1 MDGGSPRGRA
11 VMLLVAGGAADTQL
25 RRMIDRAKARG
36 ITLTTLLHS
45 PDDDLPLVWDLETG
59 SLRVGTVEIAATAA
73 FIRQDVF
80 RYLATRKATDQTDA
94 RNWKVLFDGWVWSNP
109 DIRIFNRDFAM
120 KDAVNKPLA
129 LIWARDAGLPVPR
142 TSIHASKD
150 EALASLESAPV
161 VYKPVAGGDMCRAL
175 DREALGRVRKPHLPR
190 PYIFQERL
198 VAPDL
203 RIFRVG
209 ERFYAFEIE
218 ADALDYRTVGGQAR
232 IKRVTVPLHLLG
244 PLRKLTNRLG
254 LTYAAADFKAS
265 AESDALIFLE
275 VNSSPMFAAFD
286 HASDGALVDGMLDWL
301 TA

>member
-1 MDGGSPRGRA
+1 
-11 VMLLVAGGAADTQL
+11 MLLIAGGETDTQL
-25 RRMIDRAKARG
+25 QQLITRAKARG

-45 PDDDLPLVWDLETG
+45 PDDDLPLAWDLETG
-59 SLRVGTVEIAATAA
+59 IMRVGTAEIRAKSA

-80 RYLATRKATDQTDA
+80 RYLATKRQADQTDA
-94 RNWKVLFDGWVWSNP
+94 RNWKVMFDGWVWSNP

-129 LIWARDAGLPVPR
+129 LIWARDAGLPIPR
-142 TSIHASKD
+142 TAIHASKD
-150 EALASLESAPV
+150 EAKAALERGTV
-161 VYKPVAGGDMCRAL
+161 VYKPVAGGDMCREL
-175 DREALGRVRKPHLPR
+175 DAGALGRVRKPHLPR

-218 ADALDYRTVGGQAR
+218 ADALDYRTVGGDAIIRQ
-232 IKRVTVPLHLLG
+232 VTVPLHLLG

-275 VNSSPMFAAFD
+275 VNSNPMFAAFD

-301 TA
+301 VDYS

>member
-1 MDGGSPRGRA
+1 M
-11 VMLLVAGGAADTQL
+11 MLLIAGGEADTQL
-25 RRMIDRAKARG
+25 RRMIGRARERG

-45 PDDDLPLVWDLETG
+45 PADNLPLVWDLETG
-59 SLRVGTVEIAATAA
+59 TMRIGTAEIRATAA
-73 FIRQDVF
+73 FVRQDVF
-80 RYLATRKATDQTDA
+80 RYLATRKPTDQTDA
-94 RNWKVLFDGWVWSNP
+94 RNWKVMFDGWLWSNP

-150 EALASLESAPV
+150 EALASLDSGPV
-161 VYKPVAGGDMCRAL
+161 VYKPAAGGDMCRAL
-175 DREALGRVRKPHLPR
+175 DREALARVHKPHLPR

-218 ADALDYRTVGGQAR
+218 ADALDYRTVGEAAR
-232 IKRVTVPLHLLG
+232 IRRVTVPLHLLG

-275 VNSSPMFAAFD
+275 VNSNPMFAAFD
-286 HASDGALVDGMLDWL
+286 NASEGALVDGMLDWL
-301 TA
+301 TE

>member
-1 MDGGSPRGRA
+1 
-11 VMLLVAGGAADTQL
+11 MLLIAGGEKDTQL
-25 RRMIDRAKARG
+25 QRMIRRAKARG

-45 PDDDLPLVWDLETG
+45 PEDDLPLVWDLETG
-59 SLRVGTVEIAATAA
+59 TLRVGTAEIRASSA

-80 RYLATRKATDQTDA
+80 RYLATRKAADQTDA
-94 RNWKVLFDGWVWSNP
+94 RNWKVLFDGWVWSNE
-109 DIRIFNRDFAM
+109 DIRIFNRDFM
-120 KDAVNKPLA
+120 MRDAVNKPLA
-129 LIWARDAGLPVPR
+129 LIWARDCGLPIPR

-150 EALASLESAPV
+150 EAHASLKSAPV
-161 VYKPVAGGDMCRAL
+161 VYKPVAGGDMCREL
-175 DREALGRVRKPHLPR
+175 DAGALGRVHKPHLPR

-218 ADALDYRTVGGQAR
+218 ADALDYRTVGGAA
-232 IKRVTVPLHLLG
+232 KVTRVTVPLHLLG
-244 PLRKLTNRLG
+244 PLRKLTNKLG

-275 VNSSPMFAAFD
+275 VNSNPMFEAFD

-301 TA
+301 TGG

>member
-1 MDGGSPRGRA
+1 
-11 VMLLVAGGAADTQL
+11 MLLIAGGEADTQL
-25 RRMIDRAKARG
+25 QRMIAHAKTRG
-36 ITLTTLLHS
+36 VTLTTLLHS
-45 PDDDLPLVWDLETG
+45 PEDDLPLVWDLETG
-59 SLRVGTVEIAATAA
+59 SLRIGTAEIRANAA

-80 RYLATRKATDQTDA
+80 RYLATKRPTDQTDA

-129 LIWARDAGLPVPR
+129 LIWARDAGLPIPR
-142 TSIHASKD
+142 TSIHASKE
-150 EALASLESAPV
+150 EAAASLASAPV
-161 VYKPVAGGDMCRAL
+161 VYKPVAGGDMCREL
-175 DREALGRVRKPHLPR
+175 DLDALGRVHKPHLPR

-209 ERFYAFEIE
+209 ERFYAFEIQ
-218 ADALDYRTVGGQAR
+218 ADALDYRTVGGEAK

-275 VNSSPMFAAFD
+275 VNSNPMFAAFD
-286 HASDGALVDGMLDWL
+286 DASDGALVDGMLDWL
-301 TA
+301 TDH

>member
-1 MDGGSPRGRA
+1 
-11 VMLLVAGGAADTQL
+11 MLLIAGGETDTQL
-25 RRMIDRAKARG
+25 QRMVDRARARG

-45 PDDDLPLVWDLETG
+45 AEDDLPLVWDLETG
-59 SLRVGTVEIAATAA
+59 SLRVGTAEIRAKAA
-73 FIRQDVF
+73 FVRQDVF
-80 RYLATRKATDQTDA
+80 RYLATRNPTDQMTA
-94 RNWKVLFDGWVWSNP
+94 RNWKVMFDGWVWSNP
-109 DIRIFNRDFAM
+109 DIRLFNRDFAM

-129 LIWARDAGLPVPR
+129 LIWARDAGLPIPR

-150 EALASLESAPV
+150 EAEASLERGAV
-161 VYKPVAGGDMCRAL
+161 VYKPVAGGDMCRELEAGAL
-175 DREALGRVRKPHLPR
+175 ERVVKPHLPR

-218 ADALDYRTVGGQAR
+218 ADALDYRTVGGDAEIR
-232 IKRVTVPLHLLG
+232 RVTVPLHLLG

-275 VNSSPMFAAFD
+275 VNSNPMFAAFD

-301 TA
+301 TDAR

>member
-1 MDGGSPRGRA
+1 MGLRL
-11 VMLLVAGGAADTQL
+11 MLVVAGGVSDTQL
-25 RRMIDRAKARG
+25 QRLTARAQERR
-36 ITLTTLLHS
+36 ITHTTLLHS
-45 PDDDLPLVWDLETG
+45 PNDTLPLVWDLETG
-59 SLRVGTVEIAATAA
+59 VLRVGTAEIRASSA

-80 RYLATRKATDQTDA
+80 RYLETKQLTDQTDA
-94 RNWKVLFDGWVWSNP
+94 RNWKVMFDGWVWSNP

-120 KDAVNKPLA
+120 RDAVNKPLA
-129 LIWARDAGLPVPR
+129 LVWARDAGLPIPT

-150 EALASLESAPV
+150 EAIASLVRGEV

-175 DREALGRVRKPHLPR
+175 EGDALTRVRKPHLPR
-190 PYIFQERL
+190 PYIFQEKL

-209 ERFYAFEIE
+209 ERFFAFQIE
-218 ADALDYRTVGGQAR
+218 ADALDYRTVGGDAT
-232 IKRVTVPLHLLG
+232 IKQVTVPLHLLG

-275 VNSSPMFAAFD
+275 VNSNPMFAAFD
-286 HASDGALVDGMLDWL
+286 HASSGALVDAMLDWL
-301 TA
+301 TEAD

>member
-1 MDGGSPRGRA
+1 
-11 VMLLVAGGAADTQL
+11 MLLIAGGDTDTQL
-25 RRMIDRAKARG
+25 QRMIDRAKARG

-45 PDDDLPLVWDLETG
+45 ATNDLPLVWDLETG
-59 SLRVGTVEIAATAA
+59 ILRVGTAEIRAKAA

-80 RYLATRKATDQTDA
+80 RYLASKRPTDQTDA

-129 LIWARDAGLPVPR
+129 LIWARDAGLPIPR

-150 EALASLESAPV
+150 EASASLKRAPV
-161 VYKPVAGGDMCRAL
+161 VYKPVAGGDMCRELEDDAL
-175 DREALGRVRKPHLPR
+175 DRVLKPHLPR

-218 ADALDYRTVGGQAR
+218 ADALDYRTVGGEAKIR
-232 IKRVTVPLHLLG
+232 RVTVPLHLLG

-254 LTYAAADFKAS
+254 LSYAAADFKAS
-265 AESDALIFLE
+265 ADSDTLVFLE
-275 VNSSPMFAAFD
+275 VNSNPMFAAFD

-301 TA
+301 TDQ

>member
-1 MDGGSPRGRA
+1 
-11 VMLLVAGGAADTQL
+11 MLLIAGGEADIQL
-25 RRMIDRAKARG
+25 QWMIERAKKRG

-45 PDDDLPLVWDLETG
+45 HEDDLPLVWDMETG
-59 SLRVGTVEIAATAA
+59 TLRVGTAEIRAKAA

-80 RYLATRKATDQTDA
+80 RYLATKRQTDQTDA

-120 KDAVNKPLA
+120 RDAVNKPLA
-129 LIWARDAGLPVPR
+129 LVWARDAGLPIPR

-150 EALASLESAPV
+150 EALASLDSAPV
-161 VYKPVAGGDMCRAL
+161 VYKPVAGGDMCREL
-175 DREALGRVRKPHLPR
+175 EPDALGRVLKPHLPR

-203 RIFRVG
+203 RVFRVG

-218 ADALDYRTVGGQAR
+218 ADALDYRTVGGDAKIR
-232 IKRVTVPLHLLG
+232 RVTVPLHLLG

-275 VNSSPMFAAFD
+275 VNSNPMFVAFD
-286 HASDGALVDGMLDWL
+286 NASDGALVDGMLDWL
-301 TA
+301 TGV